1 MFNAA
6 QIAAYF
12 FLDRFALSWLTM
24 NRVFSDTKSLIE
36 KLQPEF
42 DSNPRTPLFARLAD
56 AYIAEGMPASALKIC
71 LEGTTHHP
79 DHAVGLLL
87 LAKCHVLLRQY
98 VSARAVLQ
106 RLLEHTI
113 VAPGAEQLLAQIPE
127 LEMQYPPITAIPQL
141 HEAEEHNGEDRESD
155 EDEHRLS
162 RDEAVLPGTDA
173 HLPSIHAVAERNPEG
188 EGATMKSL
196 LSLPSEAFDYP
207 EAPAV
212 SLVAEYDVESR
223 GDDQRLSLSEEEHFD
238 ETVTRSEQE
247 SVQTHAEDEA
257 QGPRSMDDLEQLASR
272 LETARMPSLPVTPV
286 DVGNIDEEA
295 QKIEE
300 VNLEKRPVTETLA
313 TIYMRQGK
321 YQEAIEAYRVLRELH
336 RERSYEFTSR
346 IAELKRLLLEQKK

>member
-1 MFNAA
+1 
-6 QIAAYF
+6 
-12 FLDRFALSWLTM
+12 M

-106 RLLEHTI
+106 RFLDRTI

-127 LEMQYPPITAIPQL
+127 LEMQYPPVTAIPQL
-141 HEAEEHNGEDRESD
+141 HETEERGGEDRDAE
-155 EDEHRLS
+155 EDERLSRLS
-162 RDEAVLPGTDA
+162 RDDAVLPGTDA
-173 HLPSIHAVAERNPEG
+173 HLPSIHAADQRNPEG

-207 EAPAV
+207 EAPAA
-212 SLVAEYDVESR
+212 SLVAEYDVKSSE
-223 GDDQRLSLSEEEHFD
+223 DEQRLPQSEGERFD
-238 ETVTRSEQE
+238 ETVTRSDQE
-247 SVQTHAEDEA
+247 SVQTHAEDGA
-257 QGPRSMDDLEQLASR
+257 QEPRSMDDLEQLASR

-286 DVGNIDEEA
+286 DAGNIDEEA

-336 RERSYEFTSR
+336 RERSYEFTAR
-346 IAELKRLLLEQKK
+346 IAELKRLLLERKE